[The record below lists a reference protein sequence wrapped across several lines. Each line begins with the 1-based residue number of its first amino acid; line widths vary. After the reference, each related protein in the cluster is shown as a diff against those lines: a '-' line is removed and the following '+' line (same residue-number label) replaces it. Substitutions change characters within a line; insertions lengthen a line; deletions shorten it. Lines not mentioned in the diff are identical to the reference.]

1 MEIIARYT
9 EQDITPKTP
18 LELLHLIRHFAEPT
32 SNGRSYFD
40 QADLTHKYENIPDTV
55 KTKKNLKEKRGME

>member
-32 SNGRSYFD
+32 SIERSYFD
-40 QADLTHKYENIPDTV
+40 RADLAHKYENVPDTV
-55 KTKKNLKEKRGME
+55 KWKKSLKEKRGME